1 MQKLKPYSI
10 TSIALI
16 GICVVVA
23 LLSHLGES
31 EEFLRI
37 LFIADPDHP
46 GLSDVLSGQIWRL
59 ITPIFIHFNVMHII
73 FNMLWVWDLGRRIDR
88 EKGARFYIGFVA
100 ATAVVSNLAQYVVS
114 QSPFFGG
121 MSGVVYGLFGYMW
134 IRGRF
139 DKSFNSGMR
148 KETVHMMLAWLVLC
162 WTGLLGPIANWA
174 HLAGLLVG
182 VVWAYLETRLIDTTK
197 VAKAPENINLSKKQ
211 NLVYLSS
218 ADILKIEAQRS
229 WVREHYLPDARHKF
243 DTVAG
248 KLNIIDAILNQK
260 LLAERPQHEQDALEI
275 VFADALVQET
285 GLGWAAIDDGDSRTL
300 VLVTADA
307 PLVIFGLV
315 PAARLLSDNARPDVA
330 GAFATTLES
339 IRKMIQGRATPV
351 P

>member
-1 MQKLKPYSI
+1 MQKLKPYST

-23 LLSHLGES
+23 LLSNLGES
-31 EEFLRI
+31 EEFLQT
-37 LFIADPDHP
+37 LFIADPDHS

-59 ITPIFIHFNVMHII
+59 ITPIFIHFNLMHIM
-73 FNMLWVWDLGRRIDR
+73 FNMLWVWDLGRRIDG
-88 EKGARFYIGFVA
+88 EKGARFYICLVA
-100 ATAVVSNLAQYVVS
+100 VTAVVSNLAQYAVS

-121 MSGVVYGLFGYMW
+121 MSGVVYGLFAYLW

-139 DKSFNSGMR
+139 DKSFNTGMR

-162 WTGLLGPIANWA
+162 WTGLLGSIANWA

-182 VVWAYLETRLIDTTK
+182 VIWAYIETRFTDVTNTAQ
-197 VAKAPENINLSKKQ
+197 VTDPTRLSGKQ

-218 ADILKIEAQRS
+218 ADILNIEAQRS
-229 WVREHYLPDARHKF
+229 WVKEHYLPDARHKF
-243 DTVAG
+243 DTATG
-248 KLNIIDAILNQK
+248 KLHIIDAILRQK
-260 LLAERPQHEQDALEI
+260 PLAERPQKEQDALEI

-285 GLGWAAIDDGDSRTL
+285 GLGWATIDDDDRRTL

-315 PAARLLSDNARPDVA
+315 PATRLLSDKGLPEVA
-330 GAFATTLES
+330 EVFAATVQS
-339 IRKMIQGRATPV
+339 IRKMMQERATPA